1 MPLAIAMVV
10 WMMGNSVA
18 PPARDVVRDPDTVDF
33 HVRTTDP
40 LTRAWITHGA
50 EESRTLRDLLSELT
64 ASDIIVHVQLVD
76 RIPGGAAGQLFFVTA
91 TATARYLRAEIVR
104 GASRAD
110 TIALIAHEL
119 QHAAEVAAAP
129 RVRDAESLS
138 IFYLGMRDSGS
149 DTRRYDSA
157 AARMTESVVRREVL
171 AHRGQPNDEIELM
184 AQLRQLASGAC
195 AAGALGL

>member
-10 WMMGNSVA
+10 WMMGNA
-18 PPARDVVRDPDTVDF
+18 GPPPARDLVRDPDRIDF
-33 HVRTTDP
+33 HVRGTDP
-40 LTRAWITHGA
+40 LTRAWIAHGA
-50 EESRTLRDLLSELT
+50 EESRTLRDLLQALT

-76 RIPGGAAGQLFFVTA
+76 RIPGGASGQLSFVTA

-119 QHAAEVAAAP
+119 QHATEVAAAP

-138 IFYLGMRDSGS
+138 TLYLGMRDNAGDS
-149 DTRRYDSA
+149 RRYDSA
-157 AARMTESVVRREVL
+157 AARMTESLVRREVI
-171 AHRGQPNDEIELM
+171 AHRVQPDGEMEL
-184 AQLRQLASGAC
+184 LAELKRPARN
-195 AAGALGL
+195 